1 MASQRRLK
9 TKALKPIYKE
19 INERRK
25 GNLSWERERERERE
39 MYSAIIEKKN
49 GKLIK
54 WDCESYLIRSF
65 HPPTNF

>member
-25 GNLSWERERERERE
+25 GNLSCERERERE
-39 MYSAIIEKKN
+39 MYSAIIEKKMEN
-49 GKLIK
+49 
-54 WDCESYLIRSF
+54 S
-65 HPPTNF
+65 